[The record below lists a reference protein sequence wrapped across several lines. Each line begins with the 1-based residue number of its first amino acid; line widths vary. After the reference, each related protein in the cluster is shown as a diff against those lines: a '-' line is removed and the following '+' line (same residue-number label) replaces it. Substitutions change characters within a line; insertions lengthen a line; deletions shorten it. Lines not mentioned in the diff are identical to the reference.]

1 MPLKVKDLRNLMENL
16 APINLKEDYDN
27 VGLMV
32 GSLENEVSNILIA
45 LDCTLE
51 VIKEAKEKNCNF
63 ILTHHPLLFIKP
75 RSVTDETL
83 IGKKILE
90 LVRNDI
96 ALYSAHTNL
105 DSVYNGLNDMLMKLL
120 GFEVYSIME
129 VNKINSSS
137 EKDGIGRLALLP
149 SPLTLIEIC
158 NIVKDKL
165 EIKSLRYV
173 GENSKLIKRVAVV
186 NGSGEDYY
194 EAAFKLGADL
204 IITGDT
210 KYHNTSDFSEMG
222 MAIIDAGHFESEWP
236 AMRIF
241 ADKLKDELAALNY
254 TNSIIISE
262 ASKPIYKY
270 L

>member
-16 APINLKEDYDN
+16 APANLKEDYDN

-32 GSLENEVSNILIA
+32 GSLENEVSNILVA
-45 LDCTLE
+45 LDCTLK

-90 LVRNDI
+90 LIRNDI

-120 GFEVYSIME
+120 GFEGYSIME

-137 EKDGIGRLALLP
+137 EKDGIGRLAVLP

-165 EIKSLRYV
+165 KVSSLRYV
-173 GENSKLIKRVAVV
+173 GEDSKVIRKIAVV

-194 EAAFKLGADL
+194 EAAFRLGADL

-241 ADKLKDELAALNY
+241 ADNLRDELEALNY
-254 TNSIIISE
+254 TNSVIISE
-262 ASKPIYKY
+262 ASMPIYKY

>member
-1 MPLKVKDLRNLMENL
+1 MPLKVRDLRNLMENL
-16 APINLKEDYDN
+16 APVNLKEDYDN

-32 GSLENEVSNILIA
+32 GNLEKEVSSILVA
-45 LDCTLE
+45 LDCTLQ

-83 IGKKILE
+83 IGKKIIE
-90 LVRNDI
+90 LIRNDI
-96 ALYSAHTNL
+96 AVYSAHTNL
-105 DSVYNGLNDMLMKLL
+105 DSVYYGLNDMLVKLL
-120 GFEVYSIME
+120 GYENYSIIE
-129 VNKINSSS
+129 VNNSNNSS
-137 EKDGIGRLALLP
+137 EKDGIGRLAVLP
-149 SPLTLIEIC
+149 SPLTLIKIC
-158 NIVKDKL
+158 NHVKDKL
-165 EIKSLRYV
+165 EVKGLRYV
-173 GENSKLIKRVAVV
+173 GEDSKLIRRVAVV

-236 AMRIF
+236 ALKIF
-241 ADKLKDELAALNY
+241 ADNLRDELSALNY
-254 TNSIIISE
+254 TNNVIISE

>member
-1 MPLKVKDLRNLMENL
+1 MPLKVKDLRSLMENL
-16 APINLKEDYDN
+16 ASANLKEDYDN

-32 GSLENEVSNILIA
+32 GSLENEVSNILVS

-51 VIKEAKEKNCNF
+51 VIQEAKEKNCNF

-105 DSVYNGLNDMLMKLL
+105 DSVYNGLNDILMKIL
-120 GFEVYSIME
+120 GFENYSILE
-129 VNKINSSS
+129 VNNINCSS
-137 EKDGIGRLALLP
+137 EKDGIGRLAVLP

-165 EIKSLRYV
+165 KVNCLRYV
-173 GENSKLIKRVAVV
+173 GEDSKLIRKVAVV

-194 EAAFKLGADL
+194 EAAFRLGADL

-236 AMRIF
+236 AMKIF
-241 ADKLKDELAALNY
+241 ADNLKDELAALNF
-254 TNSIIISE
+254 TNSVIISE
-262 ASKPIYKY
+262 TSKPIYKY